1 MLRVVCLAACVA
13 LSACGMNS
21 YCLVEQDYQKAQVV
35 PELQPVDG
43 LEIPVSPSAL
53 RLPDAPA
60 DPAPFGQRAKDG
72 SGMCLDR
79 PPELTLPGLAPEA
92 KVAS

>member
-1 MLRVVCLAACVA
+1 MLRVVCLVACSS
-13 LSACGMNS
+13 LSACGVNS

-60 DPAPFGQRAKDG
+60 NPAPFGRAAEDG

-79 PPELTLPGLAPEA
+79 PPELTLPGLTPEA
-92 KVAS
+92 KTAS